1 MPMNLRRCLLLP
13 LSLLL
18 LGMDLELRE
27 LQAVEPAEAAAATTD
42 AKNPADE
49 DATGAAGDELVQFS
63 LLAALAAGDYG
74 GVAPLREVLTFG
86 NFGVGTFDRLDGEM
100 IVLDGEIFQVV
111 ASGEVVRREAQGA
124 TPFATVTFF
133 EEDGAIDHVS
143 AGSLTELD
151 QTLDR
156 RVPNDKRPFAFKVTG
171 EFEELTLRS
180 APPQSPPYRPLAEV
194 IDQQRVWKRENVRGT
209 LIGIRCPEWMGTLN
223 VAGYHWHF
231 LSDDRKVGGHVLDCR
246 FSDGRAAYDECSSV
260 LIRLPASASFGAIDM
275 SGVSEADVDKIERQ
289 RGGK

>member
-1 MPMNLRRCLLLP
+1 MRIAPRSCVTLLLA
-13 LSLLL
+13 LSV
-18 LGMDLELRE
+18 GCRE
-27 LQAVEPAEAAAATTD
+27 TSSVDQGAVPVATLN
-42 AKNPADE
+42 AQRN
-49 DATGAAGDELVQFS
+49 GAAEKRAGDGDELVQFS

-74 GVAPLREVLTFG
+74 GGAPLVEVLKFG
-86 NFGVGTFDRLDGEM
+86 DFGVGTFDGLDGEM
-100 IVLDGEIFQVV
+100 IVLDGEIYQVV
-111 ASGEVVRREAQGA
+111 ASGEVVHREELGA

-133 EEDGAIDHVS
+133 AADGAIDHVS
-143 AGSLTELD
+143 AGSLAELD

-156 RVPNDKRPFAFKVTG
+156 RVPHDKRPFALKVTA

-180 APPQSPPYRPLAEV
+180 APPQKPPYRPLAEV
-194 IDQQRVWKRENVRGT
+194 IDQQRVWKRANVRGT
-209 LIGIRCPEWMGTLN
+209 LVGIRCPEWMGMLN

-246 FSDGRAAYDECSSV
+246 FSDGQAAYDECSSV
-260 LIRLPASASFGAIDM
+260 LIRLPASASFGTIDL

>member
-1 MPMNLRRCLLLP
+1 MRIAPRSYVTLLLA
-13 LSLLL
+13 LSV
-18 LGMDLELRE
+18 GCRE
-27 LQAVEPAEAAAATTD
+27 TSPVDQGAVPVATLN
-42 AKNPADE
+42 AQRN
-49 DATGAAGDELVQFS
+49 GAAEKRAGDGDELVQFS
-63 LLAALAAGDYG
+63 LLAALAAGDYAG
-74 GVAPLREVLTFG
+74 GAPLVDVRQFG
-86 NFGVGTFDRLDGEM
+86 DFGVGTFDRLDGEM

-111 ASGEVVRREAQGA
+111 ASGEVVRRDDQGA

-133 EEDGAIDHVS
+133 AADGTIEHVS

-156 RVPNDKRPFAFKVTG
+156 RVPHDKRPFALKVTA

-180 APPQSPPYRPLAEV
+180 APPQKPPYRPLAEV

-209 LIGIRCPEWMGTLN
+209 LVGIRCPEWMGTLN

-246 FSDGRAAYDECSSV
+246 FNDGRAAYDECSSV

-275 SGVSEADVDKIERQ
+275 SGVSEADVNKIERQ

>member
-1 MPMNLRRCLLLP
+1 MKILAEICLLLSTLVFGCRDSQRAAP
-13 LSLLL
+13 TV
-18 LGMDLELRE
+18 M
-27 LQAVEPAEAAAATTD
+27 EPAIVGASASEAS
-42 AKNPADE
+42 ADPSSQN
-49 DATGAAGDELVQFS
+49 GDELVQFS

-74 GVAPLREVLTFG
+74 GGAPLGEVLKYG
-86 NFGVGTFDRLDGEM
+86 DFGVGTFDRLDGEM
-100 IVLDGEIFQVV
+100 ILLDGEIFQVV
-111 ASGEVVRREAQGA
+111 ASGEVVRRDAQGE

-133 EEDGAIDHVS
+133 EADGAIDHVS

-156 RVPNDKRPFAFKVTG
+156 RVPHDKQPFALKVTA

-180 APPQSPPYRPLAEV
+180 APPQTPPYRPLAEV

-209 LIGIRCPEWMGTLN
+209 LVGVRCPEWMGTLN

-231 LSDDRKVGGHVLDCR
+231 LSDDRKVGGHLLDCR

-289 RGGK
+289 RGRK

>member
-1 MPMNLRRCLLLP
+1 MREPLALLP
-13 LSLLL
+13 TLLAAAL
-18 LGMDLELRE
+18 CWH
-27 LQAVEPAEAAAATTD
+27 EPALIGCAAETTSNKAAGGET
-42 AKNPADE
+42 K
-49 DATGAAGDELVQFS
+49 AAGDELVQFS

-74 GVAPLREVLTFG
+74 GGAPLGQVLQFG

-100 IVLDGEIFQVV
+100 ILLDGEIYQVV
-111 ASGEVVRREAQGA
+111 ASGEVIRRDDQGT

-133 EEDGAIDHVS
+133 ETDGTIDDLS

-156 RVPNDKRPFAFKVTG
+156 RVPNYNRPFALKVTG

-180 APPQSPPYRPLAEV
+180 APPQKPPYRPLADV
-194 IDQQRVWKRENVRGT
+194 IDQQRVWKRENVHGT

-231 LSDDRKVGGHVLDCR
+231 LSDDRKIGGHVLDCR
-246 FSDGRAAYDECSSV
+246 LTVGQATYDECSSV
-260 LIRLPASASFGAIDM
+260 LIRLPALASFEAIDM
-275 SGVSEADVDKIERQ
+275 SGVSKADVDKIERQ
-289 RGGK
+289 RGAK